1 MKYTLLVLT
10 AGAVLVAMPANAQ
23 GRHAPLDP
31 RIPPGQLPPS
41 SQGEHHDDRSGD
53 RVDGRYDPVIWDGQ
67 HRDRG
72 RHRGHGEKGEK
83 GEKGEHGQRG
93 HRGDD
98 RYDRRERDDHDDECD
113 DEGENEGGCGYRSG
127 RNHPDGRY
135 PDGRYPDG
143 RYPDGRY
150 PDGRYPDGRYP
161 DNRYPST
168 LPDMIWGTIFGRG
181 QAVNEVRRWVGAGDV
196 HSRVNNLNRNGSPQV
211 VSWYDAGGQI
221 LQRWVDRNRDG
232 RADQVEIFRNGKV
245 VRIVR

>member
-10 AGAVLVAMPANAQ
+10 AGAVLVAMPANGQ
-23 GRHAPLDP
+23 GRHEPLDP
-31 RIPPGQLPPS
+31 RIPQGQLPPS
-41 SQGEHHDDRSGD
+41 SQGERHDDRAGD

-72 RHRGHGEKGEK
+72 RHRGHGEKGE
-83 GEKGEHGQRG
+83 HGNRG
-93 HRGDD
+93 HHGDD
-98 RYDRRERDDHDDECD
+98 RYERRERDDHDDDGD
-113 DEGENEGGCGYRSG
+113 DEGENEDGRGHRSD

-150 PDGRYPDGRYP
+150 PDT
-161 DNRYPST
+161 RYPST
-168 LPDMIWGTIFGRG
+168 LPDMIWGTVFGRG
-181 QAVNEVRRWVGAGDV
+181 QEVNEVRRWLGAGDV
-196 HSRVNNLNRNGSPQV
+196 HSRVNNLNRTGSPQV

-232 RADQVEIFRNGKV
+232 RADEVEIFRKGKV

>member
-1 MKYTLLVLT
+1 MKYTLLLLT
-10 AGAVLVAMPANAQ
+10 AGAVLVAIPAKAQ
-23 GRHAPLDP
+23 
-31 RIPPGQLPPS
+31 
-41 SQGEHHDDRSGD
+41 
-53 RVDGRYDPVIWDGQ
+53 GRYDPVIWDGQ
-67 HRDRG
+67 HHDRG

-83 GEKGEHGQRG
+83 GEHGQRG
-93 HRGDD
+93 HHGDD

-113 DEGENEGGCGYRSG
+113 DEGENERGCGYRSD

-150 PDGRYPDGRYP
+150 PDT
-161 DNRYPST
+161 RYPST

-181 QAVNEVRRWVGAGDV
+181 QAVNEVRRWVGAGDL

-232 RADQVEIFRNGKV
+232 RADQVEIFRSGKV